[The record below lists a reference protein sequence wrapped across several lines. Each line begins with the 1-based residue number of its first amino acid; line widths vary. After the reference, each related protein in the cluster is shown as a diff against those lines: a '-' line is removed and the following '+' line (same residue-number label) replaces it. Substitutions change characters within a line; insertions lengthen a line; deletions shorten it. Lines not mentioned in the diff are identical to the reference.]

1 MYSIAGFTF
10 DKMLHTM
17 PDESWDVIQKVHV
30 RAPFRLIR
38 AAAPYFRIKVS
49 TPVSVNVDFV
59 SPLKCF
65 GWAFECHIPE
75 SPVFCFH
82 GLTAVLLDNYRAQ
95 SRRTGQSS
103 MFPPSPDCTGM
114 LVRRITQRPRLQ

>member
-49 TPVSVNVDFV
+49 ISVPVNVD
-59 SPLKCF
+59 S
-65 GWAFECHIPE
+65 
-75 SPVFCFH
+75 VFSLQIVRL
-82 GLTAVLLDNYRAQ
+82 GL
-95 SRRTGQSS
+95 
-103 MFPPSPDCTGM
+103 
-114 LVRRITQRPRLQ
+114 